1 MQHLPVLISLFFRE
15 NPMLIK
21 FKSKAAAD
29 IVMYK
34 EHAERILELLGKDTE
49 RGIILPQDTEQAIR
63 TIEAAIAESR
73 AHPISEQV
81 DHDVKAHPQ
90 PNENGDHEHERAT
103 VVSFASRAYP
113 FLEMLRAAREQ
124 NREIVWG
131 V

>member
-1 MQHLPVLISLFFRE
+1 
-15 NPMLIK
+15 MLIT

-49 RGIILPQDTEQAIR
+49 RGIILPHDTEDAIR
-63 TIEAAIAESR
+63 KLEAAIAESR

-81 DHDVKAHPQ
+81 NQDVKAHPE
-90 PNENGDHEHERAT
+90 PYENGDHEHEPVA
-103 VVSFASRAYP
+103 VVSFASRAFP
-113 FLEMLRAAREQ
+113 FLEMLRAAHEQ
-124 NREIVWG
+124 NREVVWG